1 MLVRERG
8 KTNDG
13 SLFNYRIRFDR
24 GVTRCI
30 HIALLCIQEDN
41 KSRPHMS
48 SVVDWLNTR
57 SNPSDNPTTSNS
69 MSVSLLMYR
78 L

>member
-1 MLVRERG
+1 MLARERD

-13 SLFNYRIRFDR
+13 SLFNYRIRFGR

-30 HIALLCIQEDN
+30 HIALLCIQEDH

-57 SNPSDNPTTSNS
+57 SNPN
-69 MSVSLLMYR
+69 
-78 L
+78 